1 MINIIALVGKTASGK
16 NVILKELIRIC
27 DIKPIVSYTT
37 RPMRPG
43 ETNGVEYHFISQDE
57 FLKRES
63 EGFFSETTKYT
74 VASNDT
80 WYYGASKESLKEENG
95 VIIVNPD
102 GLKYLKSQDDLDL
115 TVFYI
120 HSSEDVIR
128 GRLIKRGDNPAE
140 ADRRLAA
147 DNEDFKDIENYY
159 NYAIENNGRKSPT
172 ILAEEIWLMY
182 KTEKR
187 LLEDLHDRENSN

>member
-1 MINIIALVGKTASGK
+1 MLVIIGKTASGK
-16 NVILKELIRIC
+16 DSIVKELTRIC
-27 DIKPIVSYTT
+27 GMKRVVTYTS

-43 ETNGVEYHFISQDE
+43 ETEGVEYHFVSKEE
-57 FLKRES
+57 FLEMKSR
-63 EGFFSETTKYT
+63 GLFAETTSYAISKNT
-74 VASNDT
+74 T
-80 WYYGASKESLKEENG
+80 WYYGTLKTSLVEEYG
-95 VIIVNPD
+95 VIICNPD
-102 GLKYLKSQDDLDL
+102 GLKYLRTQKDLDL

-120 HSSEDVIR
+120 NASEEVIR
-128 GRLIKRGDNPAE
+128 GRLIKRGDNPEEAE
-140 ADRRLAA
+140 RRLAA

>member
-1 MINIIALVGKTASGK
+1 MLSVCGRTASGK
-16 NVILKELIRIC
+16 DSIVKELIRIC
-27 DIKPIVSYTT
+27 GMKQIVSYTT

-43 ETNGVEYHFISQDE
+43 ETDGVEYHFISTEE
-57 FLKRES
+57 FLKKKED
-63 EGFFSETTKYT
+63 GFFAETTSYT
-74 VASNDT
+74 VASNDV
-80 WYYGASKESLKEENG
+80 WYYGAAKDSLVEENS
-95 VIIVNPD
+95 VIILNPA
-102 GLKYLKSQDDLDL
+102 GLKFLKQQPDIDL

-128 GRLIKRGDNPAE
+128 ERLIKRGDNPAE
-140 ADRRLAA
+140 AERRLAA

-187 LLEDLHDRENSN
+187 LLEDLHDRQNNN